1 MAIKLGELLVR
12 ANVITE
18 GQLRTALS
26 EQQKWGGKLGEIL
39 VRMEF
44 CKEDIVIKA
53 LSKQLGVQRADLDNL
68 PPIPEATVRKIP
80 LEMSRDL
87 SVLPLQLRDEGKT
100 LVVAMADPQ
109 NLQTTDTLCSR
120 TGCRIIPLIAG
131 PSALAKARAKL
142 YYGEEELDTDG
153 EEGFKVT
160 DAQGRTLVK
169 KISDIMPPAGAA
181 APPVQP
187 RAAPV
192 SAPAARP
199 APPVAAG
206 GQSPSEMLNAIEAV
220 QRKEVSA
227 LKAMVELLI
236 EKGVFTREEYLARV
250 KR

>member
-18 GQLRTALS
+18 GQLRAALS
-26 EQQKWGGKLGEIL
+26 EQQKWGSKLGEIL

-44 CKEDIVIKA
+44 CKEDIVTKA
-53 LSKQLGVQRADLDNL
+53 LSKQLGVQRADLENL

-80 LEMSRDL
+80 LETARDL
-87 SVLPLQLRDEGKT
+87 AVLPLQLRDEGKT

-109 NLQTTDTLCSR
+109 NIKIIDALCSR

-131 PSALAKARAKL
+131 PAALAKARAKL
-142 YYGEEELDTDG
+142 YYGEEDLESETN
-153 EEGFKVT
+153 EGFKVT

-169 KISDIMPPAGAA
+169 NIADIMPPVPKTAPQPPAPAPVARA
-181 APPVQP
+181 APPV
-187 RAAPV
+187 AT
-192 SAPAARP
+192 
-199 APPVAAG
+199 G
-206 GQSPSEMLNAIEAV
+206 GQSPSELLNAIEAV

-236 EKGVFTREEYLARV
+236 EKGVFTREEYLTRV